1 MIAIV
6 SQEHIVAA
14 LKRGL
19 LPLYTASDLNW
30 PWLKDEAWV
39 QEKSEQEAIWAAYSA
54 LPDIARAVLS
64 FDAFAAKA
72 SPEQIAA
79 GLRVATQQGQ
89 QAAGLVMPSQLACLR
104 LIPNIEQVSWQDGYV
119 GLTISPKFLA
129 AIEQSV
135 ILPVQYGPAKPGKHV
150 GWQQMPTYLSAQQ
163 EVRWLAPKAVC
174 VSHNGRFW
182 LKLSKTA
189 LSQVALLSTDRVYS
203 ELAQLLKVDQ
213 RYRQVQLQSVKFDI
227 QSFSYQLL

>member
-1 MIAIV
+1 MLAIV
-6 SQEHIVAA
+6 SQQHIVAA

-19 LPLYTASDLNW
+19 LPLCGASDFNW
-30 PWLKDEAWV
+30 PWLKDDAWV

-104 LIPNIEQVSWQDGYV
+104 LMPNIEQISWQDDYV
-119 GLTISPKFLA
+119 GLTISPKFLTGV
-129 AIEQSV
+129 EQSV
-135 ILPVQYGPAKPGKHV
+135 ILPVQYGSAKSGKYV
-150 GWQQMPTYLSAQQ
+150 GWQQMPANLSAQQ
-163 EVRWLAPKAVC
+163 EVRWLAPKQTC
-174 VSHNGRFW
+174 VSHNGRYW
-182 LKLSKTA
+182 LKLSKAA
-189 LSQVALLSTDRVYS
+189 LSQVALLSTNPVYP
-203 ELAQLLKVDQ
+203 ELAQLLKMDQ
-213 RYRQVQLQSVKFDI
+213 RYRQVQLRSVKFDI